1 MIFQFTSNRT
11 GRPPIP
17 AVDIERRRAR
27 YLELRERLPISD
39 AELARRLGQ
48 HRNHVGMYRNRKRV
62 PTDATLAV
70 MQKMAARIRTT

>member
-1 MIFQFTSNRT
+1 MTFQFTAHRT

-17 AVDIERRRAR
+17 VADIERRRAR

-48 HRNHVGMYRNRKRV
+48 HPVYVRTYRRDRV
-62 PTDATLAV
+62 PTDATLDA
-70 MQKMAARIRTT
+70 MRKMARLEHGK